1 MNYNLKR
8 KERRIAIMQQMID
21 ELTEEN
27 DYLKSLLRTTDVESV
42 TRQIDAANKMR
53 EEAVKCIELSKQTQ
67 KDYQKLYRKFES
79 TKKNFERDLRKLA
92 K

>member
-8 KERRIAIMQQMID
+8 KERRIAIMQQMIN

-42 TRQIDAANKMR
+42 TRKIDAANKMR
-53 EEAVKCIELSKQTQ
+53 EEAVKCIELSNQTQ